1 VKALQAGD
9 PVRIGDFTLQ
19 GRLGAG
25 GMGRVYVGVTP
36 GGRKVAVKLVRPEYA
51 EDENFRERFA
61 REIEAARRVG
71 GFHTAQVV
79 DADPYADVPWMALAY
94 IQGPSLGEAVAT
106 GGTFDQAG
114 VLGLGASLAEGLSA
128 IHGCGLIHRDLKP
141 GNVILAD
148 DGPRIV
154 DFGLAYDEAA
164 TTLTIPGT
172 VMGTPAYMSPEQHGG
187 LRVTPA
193 TDVFC
198 LGAVLVFA
206 GTGHGPFSGVTTSEI
221 RTQVLTGKPDLTGLA
236 GPLRDIIA
244 RCLAKRPDDRPDVRT
259 LLSHFTAQAAARG
272 PVRPQDQAAGGTLR
286 RPVNTASTAG
296 YLPTVAAPAGSP
308 KITFG
313 PDARPLDGLSAGDWV
328 ESMAFSPDGRVLAA
342 SFGNNRNVR
351 LWDTVTGHVAVTLAS
366 PLPSNYRLTFSADG
380 RFLLAA
386 SAGSVVRWDIASG
399 RPVISV
405 QVDHAS
411 GLTISPDGR
420 FAAAGKDKNILV
432 WDTGR
437 EPAAL
442 RSLAKPTDGNLKH
455 ATFSPDGHR
464 LAAAIGREVRTWD
477 TDTLAEAAPPFA
489 DHPGEV
495 AKICLSP
502 DGCLIVTVSGML
514 ARVGSG
520 RPRVIPS
527 VRLWDTAERHPSAW
541 CLDDPSPHPDMPED
555 SYRFANTDARFSPDG
570 RVLAVIA
577 RGQTSLWDLADR
589 KPLGRIP
596 VRGQLRFSPD
606 GTTFATTSD
615 GTVRLWRTAD
625 LLSPAPVLANAALAN
640 AVLASA
646 VLADPAGSVN
656 RTVFSPGW
664 SLMATASRNRHEQQD
679 PRSHSA
685 IRLWRSQP
693 GA

>member
-1 VKALQAGD
+1 MKPLQAGD

-25 GMGRVYVGVTP
+25 GMGRVYVGITP
-36 GGRKVAVKLVRPEYA
+36 GGRKVAVKLVRSEYA
-51 EDENFRERFA
+51 DDDNFRERFA

-94 IQGPSLGEAVAT
+94 IQGPSLAEAVST
-106 GGTFDQAG
+106 GGTFEQAD
-114 VLGLGASLAEGLSA
+114 VVALGASLAEGLNA

-164 TTLTIPGT
+164 STLTIPGT

-206 GTGHGPFSGVTTSEI
+206 ATGHGPFNGVTTSEI
-221 RTQVLTGKPDLTGLA
+221 RTQVLTGKPDLAGLA
-236 GPLRDIIA
+236 GPLRDVIV
-244 RCLAKRPDDRPDVRT
+244 RCLAKRPEHRPDVRT
-259 LLSHFTAQAAARG
+259 LLSHFSAQVTTGEPAR
-272 PVRPQDQAAGGTLR
+272 PRDHAAGGFPA
-286 RPVNTASTAG
+286 RPVVTASAAG
-296 YLPTVAAPAGSP
+296 YSPTVPGPKDSQ
-308 KITFG
+308 KITFQ
-313 PDARPLDGLSAGDWV
+313 PDARPLDGLGAGDWV

-342 SFGNNRNVR
+342 SFGNNRDVR
-351 LWDTVTGHVAVTLAS
+351 VWDTVTGRVAVTLAS
-366 PLPSNYRLTFSADG
+366 PLPSNYLLTFSADG

-399 RPVISV
+399 RAVISV
-405 QVDHAS
+405 QVDHSS

-432 WDTGR
+432 WDTAR

-455 ATFSPDGHR
+455 ATFSPDGLR
-464 LAAAIGREVRTWD
+464 LAAAIGREARAWD
-477 TDTLAEAAPPFA
+477 TATLAEVAPPLT
-489 DHPGEV
+489 DHPSEV

-502 DGCLIVTVSGML
+502 DGRLIVTVS
-514 ARVGSG
+514 AVRATVGSG
-520 RPRVIPS
+520 RTRVTSS
-527 VRLWDTAERHPSAW
+527 VRLWDTAEKHPSPW
-541 CLDDPSPHPDMPED
+541 YLDDPSPHPGVPES
-555 SYRFANTDARFSPDG
+555 SYGFAGTDARFSPDG

-596 VRGQLRFSPD
+596 VRGQLRFSPG

-615 GTVRLWRTAD
+615 GAVRLWETAD
-625 LLSPAPVLANAALAN
+625 LLSPPT
-640 AVLASA
+640 
-646 VLADPAGSVN
+646 VLADPAGPVN

-664 SLMATASRNRHEQQD
+664 RLMATASGKGHEQQD

-685 IRLWRSQP
+685 IRLWRP
-693 GA
+693 GPARTG